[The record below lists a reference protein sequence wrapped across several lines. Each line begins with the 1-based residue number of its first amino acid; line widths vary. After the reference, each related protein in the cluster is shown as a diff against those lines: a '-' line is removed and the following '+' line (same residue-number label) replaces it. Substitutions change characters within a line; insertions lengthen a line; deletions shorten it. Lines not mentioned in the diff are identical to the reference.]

1 MLIILSLRNPTVNNG
16 VMGEVLI
23 LQNTVP
29 ETLNSRTLHPVSW
42 DGYPLKH
49 TSDSQEML
57 GQVTL
62 QLQIVKMATT
72 AHCPIDCHLG
82 TLPYGL
88 LRNYWPSSP
97 TSLNCLPT
105 FFPVYLQQHWLLLLH
120 PQSPWLWFRPWTRG
134 HSLQTPLR
142 SYSTCHPFYLC
153 PNSSE
158 SSVLPLVYK
167 YVLDSAP
174 FKKIKIFLL

>member
-1 MLIILSLRNPTVNNG
+1 
-16 VMGEVLI
+16 MGEVLI

-72 AHCPIDCHLG
+72 AHCPIGDLV
-82 TLPYGL
+82 LWSPEEL
-88 LRNYWPSSP
+88 LAIK
-97 TSLNCLPT
+97 
-105 FFPVYLQQHWLLLLH
+105 
-120 PQSPWLWFRPWTRG
+120 
-134 HSLQTPLR
+134 
-142 SYSTCHPFYLC
+142 
-153 PNSSE
+153 PNFS
-158 SSVLPLVYK
+158 
-167 YVLDSAP
+167 
-174 FKKIKIFLL
+174 